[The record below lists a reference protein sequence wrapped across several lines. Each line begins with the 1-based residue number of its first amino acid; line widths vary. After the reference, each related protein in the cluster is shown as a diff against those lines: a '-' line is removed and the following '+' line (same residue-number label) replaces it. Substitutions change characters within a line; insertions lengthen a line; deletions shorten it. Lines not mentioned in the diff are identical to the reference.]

1 MPVKMSFF
9 IVSKLFVNRK
19 HKRYQVMTELLY
31 VRLMI
36 AMVEKKISFI
46 VNLCFNGCGF
56 ILIDVFIV
64 ENLQQ
69 SSEVLIIKL
78 KENAINS

>member
-1 MPVKMSFF
+1 
-9 IVSKLFVNRK
+9 
-19 HKRYQVMTELLY
+19 MTELLY

-36 AMVEKKISFI
+36 AMVEKKISFT

-69 SSEVLIIKL
+69 FSEVLIIKL